1 MMSRKP
7 LTLLGLALI
16 LAGVLALAYQGISY
30 TRREK
35 VLDVGPFKASVDRRE
50 TVPLP
55 PWLGALL
62 VAGGVVSLLM
72 GGRKGS

>member
-1 MMSRKP
+1 MSRKP

-16 LAGVLALAYQGISY
+16 LAGVLALAYQGVSY

-50 TVPLP
+50 TIPLP

-62 VAGGVVSLLM
+62 VAGGAAALLIES
-72 GGRKGS
+72 RKGS